1 MTRVVPGDAKTLV
14 MSPRELS
21 DSHNRE
27 IGGTLE
33 ISERT
38 VKFHISNIFNKTGV
52 QGRRELLSTIA
63 SVVEPSA
70 SFSEAP

>member
-1 MTRVVPGDAKTLV
+1 MLRIGYFATRH
-14 MSPRELS
+14 LS
-21 DSHNRE
+21 NRE

-52 QGRRELLSTIA
+52 QARRELLSTIA
-63 SVVEPSA
+63 SVAGPSA